1 MVKSSVIMAN
11 IQNWDLIETNKTSG
25 TAKIK
30 CPICTDTRKNKSDKS
45 LMVWFNNGT
54 AKCFNDGC
62 NALFFKDSIQ
72 KSIIQSNYTLPS
84 QEWKN
89 YTELSDALVKH
100 CETERKINQYT
111 LKHFEVSEEKYFQPA
126 LNKEVNN
133 IVFNYFEGDVLVN
146 KKYRSGN
153 KKFTQ
158 SKNGKPIFYNINSII
173 GEDEAYIVEGEF
185 DVLALYEVGIKN
197 VISIPN
203 GANDNDNYWLNSE
216 KYIKDIKKFYIAT
229 DNDESGN
236 NVAEKIA
243 QRLGRY
249 RCERVLFNGKD
260 ANDDLKS
267 GTLETS
273 IYNRKKYPV
282 SGVFTTED
290 LLEKMV
296 ELHEAGL
303 PNCIE
308 VKNRTLKSLN
318 DIFKLMFGH
327 LCIGTGIPSHG
338 KSNFTEWLVLNYLL
352 ENDYK
357 ASFFSPEHQPL
368 ELHMSTF
375 VQKVIGKNYFFDIDG
390 TPKVTKLDIM
400 EFHSWANQKLYL
412 TSPDAG
418 EFATWDWVFDK
429 FREQIYS
436 FGINIFIVDAWNKV
450 EFTGNKTERENITKT
465 LSRLTQFAQQNNV
478 LIIVVAHPTK
488 MKRIEGGLYEQPTL
502 YDVSGSADFRNQTHD
517 GYCIYRT
524 FGEEAKTTFVNL
536 KTKFTFQGDIGA
548 SVDFEYHKPSGRY
561 YEIGTEPQTENLI
574 QRKQKEPSLIE
585 EISPFPLIAMYEL
598 KGVFDDIPFN
608 ETDEVPF

>member
-1 MVKSSVIMAN
+1 MKN
-11 IQNWDLIETNKTSG
+11 IQPWDLIDTNKTSG

-30 CPICTDTRKNKSDKS
+30 CPICTDTRKNKNDKS

-62 NALFFKDSIQ
+62 NALFFKESIV
-72 KSIIQSNYTLPS
+72 KSIVQSNYTLPS

-89 YTELSDALVKH
+89 YTNLSDAMVKY
-100 CETERKINQYT
+100 CETDRKINQYT
-111 LKHFEVSEEKYFQPA
+111 LKHFEVSEEKYFQPSI
-126 LNKEVNN
+126 NKEVTN

-146 KKYRSGN
+146 KKYRSGG

-173 GEDEAYIVEGEF
+173 GESEAYIVEGEF
-185 DVLALYEVGIKN
+185 DVMALYEIGIKN

-203 GANDNDNYWLNSE
+203 GANDNDNYWVNSE

-249 RCERVLFNGKD
+249 RCERIIFEGKD

-267 GTLETS
+267 GKLNET
-273 IYNRKKYPV
+273 IYNSKKYPV

-290 LLEKMV
+290 LLDKML
-296 ELHEAGL
+296 ELYDAGL
-303 PNCIE
+303 PNCI
-308 VKNRTLKSLN
+308 NIQNPALSGLN
-318 DIFKLMFGH
+318 DVFKLMFGH
-327 LCIGTGIPSHG
+327 LVIGTGIPSHG
-338 KSNFTEWLVLNYLL
+338 KSNFTEWIVLNYLL

-390 TPKVTKLDIM
+390 TQKISKLDIM
-400 EFHSWANQKLYL
+400 QFHQWANQKLYL
-412 TSPDAG
+412 TSPDSG
-418 EFATWDWVFDK
+418 EFANWDWVFEK

-436 FGINIFIVDAWNKV
+436 SGINIFVVDAWNKV
-450 EFTGNKTERENITKT
+450 EFTGNKSERENITKT

-488 MKRIEGGLYEQPTL
+488 MKRLDSGNYERPTL
-502 YDVSGSADFRNQTHD
+502 YDVSGSADFRNQAHD
-517 GYCIYRT
+517 GYCIFRT
-524 FGEEAKTTFVNL
+524 FGDDAKTTFTNL
-536 KTKFTFQGDIGA
+536 KTKFTFQGEIGA

-561 YEIGTEPQTENLI
+561 YEVGTQPQDYNLI
-574 QRKQKEPSLIE
+574 DNRKQKDKSLIE
-585 EISPFPLIAMYEL
+585 EIIPFPLVSMNDL
-598 KGVFDDIPFN
+598 KGVFDDMPYDENAEIPF
-608 ETDEVPF
+608 

>member
-1 MVKSSVIMAN
+1 MSN
-11 IQNWDLIETNKTSG
+11 IQNWDLIQTNKTSG

-62 NALFFKDSIQ
+62 NALFFRDSIQ
-72 KSIIQSNYTLPS
+72 KSIVQSNYTLPS
-84 QEWKN
+84 QEWRN
-89 YTELSDALVKH
+89 YTDLSDALVKH
-100 CETERKINQYT
+100 CENERKINQYT
-111 LKHFEVSEEKYFQPA
+111 LNHFNVSEEKFYQPA

-133 IVFNYFEGDVLVN
+133 IVFNYFESDVLVN

-173 GEDEAYIVEGEF
+173 GEEEVYIVEGEF
-185 DVLALYEVGIKN
+185 DVLALYEIGIKN
-197 VISIPN
+197 AISIPN
-203 GANDNDNYWLNSE
+203 GANDNDNYWINSE
-216 KYIKDIKKFYIAT
+216 KYLKEVKKFYIAT

-260 ANDDLKS
+260 ANDDLKD
-267 GTLETS
+267 GTLKES

-290 LLEKMV
+290 LIEKMIN
-296 ELHEAGL
+296 LYNDGL

-308 VKNRTLKSLN
+308 VKNRALSCLN
-318 DIFKLMFGH
+318 DKFKLMYGH

-338 KSNFTEWLVLNYLL
+338 KSNFTEWLVINYLL
-352 ENDYK
+352 ENDVK
-357 ASFFSPEHQPL
+357 ASFFSPEHQPM

-375 VQKVIGKNYFFDIDG
+375 VQKTIGKNYFFEMNN
-390 TPKVTKLDIM
+390 TPKCSKLDIM
-400 EFHSWANQKLYL
+400 QFHEWANQKLYL
-412 TSPDAG
+412 TSPENG
-418 EFATWDWVFDK
+418 EFATWDWIFEK

-436 FGINIFIVDAWNKV
+436 FGINIFVVDAWNKV
-450 EFTGNKTERENITKT
+450 EHTGNKTERENIGLT

-478 LIIVVAHPTK
+478 LIIVIAHPTK
-488 MKRIEGGLYEQPTL
+488 MKKENGVYEKPSL

-517 GYCIYRT
+517 GFCIYRY
-524 FGEEAKTTFVNL
+524 FGDEPFTTFTNL
-536 KTKFTFQGDIGA
+536 KTKYSFQGEIGA
-548 SVDFEYHKPSGRY
+548 TLEFDYHKPSGRY
-561 YEIGTEPQTENLI
+561 YERGTEPQCENLI
-574 QRKQKEPSLIE
+574 DKIKNEIRQEKISLE
-585 EISPFPLIAMYEL
+585 EAVAPFELISLEQV
-598 KGVFDDIPFN
+598 KGVFDDMPYDDN
-608 ETDEVPF
+608 SDVPF

>member
-1 MVKSSVIMAN
+1 MSN
-11 IQNWDLIETNKTSG
+11 IQNWDLIQTNKVSG

-30 CPICTDTRKNKSDKS
+30 CPICTDTRKNKQDKS

-62 NALFFKDSIQ
+62 NALFFRDSIQ
-72 KSIIQSNYTLPS
+72 KSIIENNYTLP
-84 QEWKN
+84 QQNWKN
-89 YTELSDALVKH
+89 YTNLSDALVKH
-100 CETERKINQYT
+100 CETDRKINQFT
-111 LKHFEVSEEKYFQPA
+111 LKHFQVSEEKYYQPA

-173 GEDEAYIVEGEF
+173 GEDEVYIVEGEF
-185 DVLALYEVGIKN
+185 DVMALYEVGIKN

-203 GANDNDNYWLNSE
+203 GANDNDNYWINSE
-216 KYIKDIKKFYIAT
+216 KYLKDVKKFFIAT
-229 DNDESGN
+229 DNDTSGE

-249 RCERVLFNGKD
+249 RCERILFNGKD

-267 GTLETS
+267 GLLSET

-282 SGVFTTED
+282 SGTFTTED
-290 LLEKMV
+290 LIDKMMN
-296 ELHEAGL
+296 LYNDGL

-308 VKNRTLKSLN
+308 IKNNALSGLN
-318 DIFKLMFGH
+318 NIFKLMFGH

-352 ENDYK
+352 ENDLK
-357 ASFFSPEHQPL
+357 ASFFSPEHQPM

-375 VQKVIGKNYFFDIDG
+375 VQKAIGKNFFFDIDG
-390 TPKVTKLDIM
+390 VEKCTKLDLM
-400 EFHSWANQKLYL
+400 EFHTWANQKLYL
-412 TSPDAG
+412 TSPENG
-418 EFATWDWVFDK
+418 EFATWDWIFEK

-436 FGINIFIVDAWNKV
+436 YGINIFVVDAWNKV
-450 EFTGNKTERENITKT
+450 EHTGNKTERENIGLV
-465 LSRLTQFAQQNNV
+465 LSRLTQFAQQNNI
-478 LIIVVAHPTK
+478 LIIIIAHPTK
-488 MKRIEGGLYEQPTL
+488 MKKEGGIYESPTL

-517 GYCIYRT
+517 GFCIYRY
-524 FGEEAKTTFVNL
+524 FGEEPYTEFINL
-536 KTKFTFQGDIGA
+536 KSKYIFQGEIGGKMEF
-548 SVDFEYHKPSGRY
+548 DYHKPSGRY
-561 YEIGTEPQTENLI
+561 YERGTTPQTESLI
-574 QRKQKEPSLIE
+574 KVNKQRNEPKDLIE
-585 EISPFPLIAMYEL
+585 EISPFPLITREEL
-598 KGVFDDIPFN
+598 KGVFDDLPYN
-608 ETDEVPF
+608 VDDEVLF